1 MTTKNGWFYKFLVW
15 RANNIKEKHFVLI
28 VSFLV
33 GICTAASAI
42 ILKNLIHFIQHV
54 LSVNF
59 AADQVNY
66 LYLLYPVLGIL
77 LAGLFVKY
85 IVRDDISHGVT
96 KILYA
101 ISQRKS
107 RIKPHNMWTS
117 IVASSVTIGFGGSV
131 GAEAPIV
138 LTGAAIGS
146 NLGRLFKME
155 QKTLMLLVGCGAA
168 GAIAG
173 IFKAPIAGL
182 VFVIE
187 VLMLDLT
194 MTSVLPL
201 LITSVTAAT
210 VSYIFTGTEAMFKFS
225 QTEAF
230 VIERIP
236 YVILLGIFCGLI
248 SLYFTRVMNWIEG
261 EYRRYGTTYWRKFM
275 MGGIMLSL
283 LIFIFPPLYGEGYD
297 TIGLLLNGQFAGLM
311 DNSMFYP
318 LNDSYFGIVIFL
330 GLILLTKVFA
340 SSATNGGGGCGGI
353 FAPSLYLGCIA
364 GFIFAHICNYFPF
377 TMYLSEKNFALLGMA
392 GIMSGVMHAPLTG
405 VFLIAELTGGYDLFL
420 PLMIVSIG
428 SYITILMFEPH
439 SIYSMRLAQKGEL
452 LTHHKDKAVLT
463 LLSADNVIERDFQV
477 VSPEMTLGDMV
488 KVIARSS
495 RNTFPV
501 VDDRGILLGIV
512 LLDNIRNIMFRPELY
527 NRFHVS
533 KFMVSAPAKIV
544 VNTPMDQIMQI
555 FDDTKAWNL
564 PVVDETGRYMGF
576 MSKSKIFNSYR
587 EVLVDNFSGD

>member
-1 MTTKNGWFYKFLVW
+1 MAEDGFFYKILLW
-15 RANNIKEKHFVLI
+15 RERRIKEKNFILI

-42 ILKNLIHFIQHV
+42 ILKQLIHFIQQLLTGGNH
-54 LSVNF
+54 
-59 AADQVNY
+59 AGEVNY
-66 LYLLYPVLGIL
+66 MLLIYPVVGIL

-107 RIKPHNMWTS
+107 RIKPHNSWTS
-117 IVASSVTIGFGGSV
+117 LVASSVTIGFGGSV

-146 NLGRLFKME
+146 NLGRLFRLE

-201 LITSVTAAT
+201 LISSVTAAT
-210 VSYIFTGTEAMFKFS
+210 VSYVVTGPEAMFKFS
-225 QTEAF
+225 QTEIF
-230 VIERIP
+230 EIERIP
-236 YVILLGIFCGLI
+236 YVLLLGIFCGLI
-248 SLYFTRVMNWIEG
+248 SLYVTRVMVNIEG
-261 EYRRYGTTYWRKFM
+261 KYRKLGTFWKKFLLGAM
-275 MGGIMLSL
+275 MLSI
-283 LIFIFPPLYGEGYD
+283 LIFLFPPLYGEGYE
-297 TIGLLLNGQFAGLM
+297 TIGMLLNGQFLTMM
-311 DNSMFYP
+311 DNTLFSG
-318 LNDSYFGIVIFL
+318 LSDSYWGIIIFL
-330 GLILLTKVFA
+330 SLILLFKVFA
-340 SSATNGGGGCGGI
+340 SSATNGGGGTGGL
-353 FAPSLYLGCIA
+353 FAPSLYMGCIA
-364 GFIFAHICNYFPF
+364 GFIFSHTSNYLPF

-392 GIMSGVMHAPLTG
+392 GVMSAIMHAPLTG

-420 PLMIVSIG
+420 PLMIVSI
-428 SYITILMFEPH
+428 SAYLTILMFEPH

-452 LTHHKDKAVLT
+452 MTHHKDKAVLT
-463 LLSADNVIERDFQV
+463 LLKMDDVIEKDFEV
-477 VSPEMTLGDMV
+477 VNPHMSLGDLV

-495 RNTFPV
+495 RNAFPV
-501 VDDRGILLGIV
+501 VDDKGVLLGIV
-512 LLDNIRNIMFRPELY
+512 QLDNIRNIMFRPELY
-527 NRFHVS
+527 ERFHVS
-533 KFMVSAPAKIV
+533 KFMVSAASKIEI
-544 VNTPMDQIMQI
+544 NKSMEQIMRI

-564 PVVDETGRYMGF
+564 PVVDMQGRYIGF
-576 MSKSKIFNSYR
+576 VSKSKIFNSYR
-587 EVLVDNFSGD
+587 EVLVENFSGD